1 MTMERSWAVFVV
13 PDAPL
18 TALGREQARKLY
30 EDTKDTIQQ
39 TAELLVT
46 SGLRRTLS
54 TTLIGYATLRE
65 RLEGEGKGIVVHPQL
80 QEVSLRASQ

>member
-1 MTMERSWAVFVV
+1 MPSVV
-13 PDAPL
+13 PDARL
-18 TALGREQARKLY
+18 TALGREQARKLH

-54 TTLIGYATLRE
+54 TTIIGYATLRE
-65 RLEGEGKGIVVHPQL
+65 RLEAEGKGIIVLPQL
-80 QEVSLRASQ
+80 QEVS